1 MLPPMET
8 KTIIE
13 IRDLSTGYSTKKEEK
28 IIGAHLNGA
37 LHEGDFVCLLGPNGA
52 GKSTLLK
59 TLAGLQP
66 AIHGDVIIQNILLAN
81 YKPKELSKVVSVVL
95 TDNTKLSGMTV
106 YDVVAM
112 GRSPYTG
119 FWGQLKDSDH
129 AIIEKCMQ
137 WVGVSEL
144 KDRQMGNLSDGERQ
158 KVMIAKSIAQETPII
173 LLDEPTAF
181 LDYPSKVSVMLMLHR
196 LAKSK
201 NKTILLSTHDIE
213 NALQIS
219 DEIWLLDEEK
229 GLISG
234 IPEDLCKEGCIE
246 DFFVTEGMY
255 FDPEQCSFHLQYKTA
270 REVIMVG
277 KEDST
282 EYQLARRALIR
293 NGIKPIKRY
302 EDSKLKGTL
311 KSVVIWVPGDGT
323 YRMLDNDVEI
333 LNVTRIE
340 HILNITTATIT
351 KNHIQAVR
359 DAANMT
365 AFE

>member
-1 MLPPMET
+1 MET

-59 TLAGLQP
+59 TLAGIQP

-158 KVMIAKSIAQETPII
+158 KVMIAKSIAQETPVI

-229 GLISG
+229 GLIR
-234 IPEDLCKEGCIE
+234 DRK
-246 DFFVTEGMY
+246 
-255 FDPEQCSFHLQYKTA
+255 
-270 REVIMVG
+270 
-277 KEDST
+277 ST
-282 EYQLARRALIR
+282 RLNSSHNVA
-293 NGIKPIKRY
+293 
-302 EDSKLKGTL
+302 S
-311 KSVVIWVPGDGT
+311 
-323 YRMLDNDVEI
+323 RMPSS
-333 LNVTRIE
+333 
-340 HILNITTATIT
+340 A
-351 KNHIQAVR
+351 
-359 DAANMT
+359 
-365 AFE
+365 

>member
-1 MLPPMET
+1 MDS

-28 IIGAHLNGA
+28 IIGAHLNGS
-37 LHEGDFVCLLGPNGA
+37 LSEGDFVCLLGPNGC

-59 TLAGLQP
+59 TLSGLQRS
-66 AIHGDVIIQNILLAN
+66 IHGEVIVQNILLSN

-95 TDNTKLSGMTV
+95 TDNSKLNGMNV
-106 YDVVAM
+106 YDVVSM

-119 FWGQLKDSDH
+119 FWGQLKENDH
-129 AIIEKCMQ
+129 AMVDKCLQ
-137 WVGVSEL
+137 WVGITEL
-144 KDRQMGNLSDGERQ
+144 KGRQMGELSDGERQ

-181 LDYPSKVSVMLMLHR
+181 LDYPSKVSIMMMLHR

-219 DEIWLLDEEK
+219 DKIWLLEEEQ

-234 IPEDLCKEGCIE
+234 IPEDLCREGYI
-246 DFFVTEGMY
+246 DKFFVTDGVY
-255 FDPEQCSFHLQYKTA
+255 FDKEQCSFHLRYKTA
-270 REVIMVG
+270 REVLISG
-277 KEDST
+277 NPDSID
-282 EYQLARRALIR
+282 YQLTRRALIR
-293 NGIKPIKRY
+293 NGIKPIRRI
-302 EDSKLKGTL
+302 EDSKQKGTL
-311 KSVVIWVPGDGT
+311 ESVVIDAPGDGT
-323 YRMLDNDVEI
+323 FRMLDNGKETLRV
-333 LNVTRIE
+333 NRIE

-359 DAANMT
+359 DAANMSQY
-365 AFE
+365 E

>member
-1 MLPPMET
+1 MDD

-28 IIGAHLNGA
+28 IIGAHLNGS
-37 LHEGDFVCLLGPNGA
+37 LMEGDFVCLLGPNGA

-66 AIHGDVIIQNILLAN
+66 AIHGDVIAQNILLKN
-81 YKPKELSKVVSVVL
+81 YSAKELSKVVSVVL
-95 TDNTKLSGMTV
+95 TDNSKLSGMNV
-106 YDVVAM
+106 YDVVSM

-119 FWGQLKDSDH
+119 FWGQLKDTDN
-129 AIIEKCMQ
+129 AIVEKCMA
-137 WVGVSEL
+137 WVGVTEL
-144 KDRQMGNLSDGERQ
+144 KDRQMGELSDGERQ

-181 LDYPSKVSVMLMLHR
+181 LDYPSKVQIMMMLHR
-196 LAKSK
+196 LVKSK
-201 NKTILLSTHDIE
+201 NKTILMSTHDIE

-219 DEIWLLDEEK
+219 DKIWLLDEEK
-229 GLISG
+229 GLVSG
-234 IPEDLCKEGCIE
+234 IPEDLCKEGYI
-246 DFFVTEGMY
+246 DQFFVTEGVY
-255 FDPEQCSFHLQYKTA
+255 FDKEQCSFHLQYKTA
-270 REVIMVG
+270 REVIMIG
-277 KEDST
+277 KTDSE

-293 NGIKPIKRY
+293 NGIKPIRRI
-302 EDSKLKGTL
+302 EEAKLKGTL

-333 LNVTRIE
+333 LNVNRIE
-340 HILNITTATIT
+340 HILNITTATMT

>member
-1 MLPPMET
+1 MET

-144 KDRQMGNLSDGERQ
+144 K
-158 KVMIAKSIAQETPII
+158 VI

>member
-137 WVGVSEL
+137 WVGS
-144 KDRQMGNLSDGERQ
+144 SC
-158 KVMIAKSIAQETPII
+158 
-173 LLDEPTAF
+173 
-181 LDYPSKVSVMLMLHR
+181 LMSPPH
-196 LAKSK
+196 SS
-201 NKTILLSTHDIE
+201 TIR
-213 NALQIS
+213 
-219 DEIWLLDEEK
+219 
-229 GLISG
+229 
-234 IPEDLCKEGCIE
+234 
-246 DFFVTEGMY
+246 
-255 FDPEQCSFHLQYKTA
+255 A
-270 REVIMVG
+270 RC
-277 KEDST
+277 
-282 EYQLARRALIR
+282 R
-293 NGIKPIKRY
+293 
-302 EDSKLKGTL
+302 
-311 KSVVIWVPGDGT
+311 
-323 YRMLDNDVEI
+323 
-333 LNVTRIE
+333 
-340 HILNITTATIT
+340 
-351 KNHIQAVR
+351 
-359 DAANMT
+359 
-365 AFE
+365 